1 MLKNRKNSK
10 FFFAEL
16 DEFEKYSKERK
27 DSLRSFG
34 TINKIDPTV
43 LDEFTD
49 EMVLPRGVETLS
61 SHTREA
67 LVPVAVSRFSRFITV
82 HVENVYGSA
91 RCIPYVVL
99 YRGKGNG
106 LIEMAKMCFK
116 KNPSFK
122 GRKLKE
128 MREWRYPKIDLNEL
142 KKYGEKGVR
151 YTREDMDM
159 IPVDVSSLVKIRKIT
174 EVNDISII

>member
-1 MLKNRKNSK
+1 
-10 FFFAEL
+10 
-16 DEFEKYSKERK
+16 
-27 DSLRSFG
+27 
-34 TINKIDPTV
+34 
-43 LDEFTD
+43 
-49 EMVLPRGVETLS
+49 MVLPRGVETLS

-116 KNPSFK
+116 KKSEFQ
-122 GRKLKE
+122 
-128 MREWRYPKIDLNEL
+128 REEIERDE
-142 KKYGEKGVR
+142 R
-151 YTREDMDM
+151 MA
-159 IPVDVSSLVKIRKIT
+159 
-174 EVNDISII
+174 IS